1 MTPTLGRPKKA
12 SPKATALTLLQR
24 RQVNV
29 KQDATTHSH
38 SLRVKPL
45 NHKNQ
50 NERAL
55 PGSKI

>member
-12 SPKATALTLLQR
+12 FPGATALTLLQR

-29 KQDATTHSH
+29 KQDATTHSY

-45 NHKNQ
+45 KRKNQ
-50 NERAL
+50 NERAM